1 MIREKSMFSGSIPA
15 LVTPFRQG
23 AFDEPAFRRLV
34 DWQIAEGSK
43 ALVPCGTTGESPTL
57 SHDEHMHVTEVCIE
71 VAAGRVPVIAGAGS
85 NSTAE
90 AVQLA
95 LHAEKAGADAVLV
108 VAPYYNKPNQEGLY
122 RHFATVQDAIG
133 IPVILYNIPGRSV
146 IDVGLETMVR
156 LAALPRIA
164 GIKDATG
171 DLARV
176 SDYRQ
181 RIGDKF
187 CQLSGNDETALGYF
201 AQGGHGCISVT
212 ANVAPGLCA
221 QFQAALAAGDFAT
234 ALQLNDRLHPLHR
247 AMFSDTSPGPCKY
260 ALSRVHD
267 WFPGDVRLPVVES
280 SEASRAA
287 VDAALKH
294 AGLI

>member
-1 MIREKSMFSGSIPA
+1 MIRENSMFSGSIPA
-15 LVTPFRQG
+15 LVTPFRDG
-23 AFDEPAFRRLV
+23 AFDESAFRRLV
-34 DWQIAEGSK
+34 DWQIVEGSK

-95 LHAEKAGADAVLV
+95 QHAEQAGADAVLV

-164 GIKDATG
+164 GVKDATG

-234 ALQLNDRLHPLHR
+234 ALKLNDRLHPVHR

-267 WFPGDVRLPVVES
+267 WFPEDVRLPVVES

-287 VDAALKH
+287 VDAALKQ